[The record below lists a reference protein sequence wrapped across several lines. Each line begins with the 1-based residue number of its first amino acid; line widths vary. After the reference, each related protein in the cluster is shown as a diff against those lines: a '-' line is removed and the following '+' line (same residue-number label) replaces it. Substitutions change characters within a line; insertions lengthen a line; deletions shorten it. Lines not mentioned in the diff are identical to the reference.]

1 MCMKQG
7 ERYASTHNHTL
18 WIFIFDIV
26 SFPVLM
32 QALGTRFILFITETE
47 ENTLFLVNKTNGN
60 IGILVHWKIGCYI
73 LVWVVSCMF
82 DIKEL
87 TCY

>member
-1 MCMKQG
+1 
-7 ERYASTHNHTL
+7 
-18 WIFIFDIV
+18 
-26 SFPVLM
+26 M

-87 TCY
+87 TCYQATDWRGSELDLVAN